1 MSFLISKQSL
11 ETVVKSLG
19 ECSKNYFTIAI
30 IGAQSTGKSTL
41 LNHLFK
47 TNFKVLKGGEDG
59 KRGERTTRGVIAARD
74 YAQLLLVMDV
84 EGNDSY
90 ESHVE
95 GDEVRQSLFRTT
107 KKWYQVLLWLAPMS
121 FL

>member
-1 MSFLISKQSL
+1 MQ
-11 ETVVKSLG
+11 TVLKTLG
-19 ECSKNYFTIAI
+19 DCSKNYFTIAI

-41 LNHLFK
+41 LNHLFR

-74 YAQLLLVMDV
+74 YAELLLVMDV

-95 GDEVRQSLFRTT
+95 GDEVS
-107 KKWYQVLLWLAPMS
+107 
-121 FL
+121 